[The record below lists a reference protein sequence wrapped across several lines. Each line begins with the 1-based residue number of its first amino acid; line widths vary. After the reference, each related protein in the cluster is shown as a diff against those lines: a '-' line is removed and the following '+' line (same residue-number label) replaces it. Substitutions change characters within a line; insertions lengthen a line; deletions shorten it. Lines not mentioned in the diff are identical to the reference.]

1 MNDDDDDDDDDVL
14 KYNKLSYHKQVALCV
29 IKQHNKL
36 TISPDE
42 YDNRQSG
49 IDFQHSHLRTLPVTS
64 ADNIRSICPT
74 DIADIICVCPHFTR
88 WNIRRSAHS
97 HFTRA
102 RSVLTFVAQTF
113 MEVNKDKQK
122 LQRHVRN

>member
-1 MNDDDDDDDDDVL
+1 MNDDDDDDDVL

-49 IDFQHSHLRTLPVTS
+49 IDLQHSHLRTLPVTS

-88 WNIRRSAHS
+88 WNIRRSAWRYRKTLPPDVFKFVLLPNAHITSES
-97 HFTRA
+97 HC
-102 RSVLTFVAQTF
+102 
-113 MEVNKDKQK
+113 
-122 LQRHVRN
+122 H

>member
-1 MNDDDDDDDDDVL
+1 VNDDDDDDDDDVL

-49 IDFQHSHLRTLPVTS
+49 IDLQHSHLRTLPVTS

-97 HFTRA
+97 H
-102 RSVLTFVAQTF
+102 LPEP
-113 MEVNKDKQK
+113 EVCSPLLLRLLWK
-122 LQRHVRN
+122 